1 MTDAETTAPDST
13 DAQASGAAFEAL
25 AQQTPLDSATVA
37 TIAERLDA
45 MDRSRAWTRDAL
57 HAIDDDEHATV
68 EELAQQ
74 LEREVLRLKTDMRRL
89 RALALTERTDA
100 GYRLT
105 PRGIAFLAADDTAR
119 TS

>member
-1 MTDAETTAPDST
+1 MTDAETIAPDST
-13 DAQASGAAFEAL
+13 DAQAAGAAFEAL
-25 AQQTPLDSATVA
+25 AQQTHLDSATVA